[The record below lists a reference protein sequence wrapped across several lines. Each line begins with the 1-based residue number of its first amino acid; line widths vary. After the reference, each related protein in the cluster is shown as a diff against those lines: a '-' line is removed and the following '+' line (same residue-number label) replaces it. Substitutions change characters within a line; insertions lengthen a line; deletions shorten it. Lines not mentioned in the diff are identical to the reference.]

1 MPHSNPL
8 PLVPIFGKS
17 TTGSARGQALMGC
30 WGNGSE
36 ENDATMDIVD
46 GILEKLGYG
55 ALRYVRRGSLNATAG
70 MMRLTV

>member
-1 MPHSNPL
+1 
-8 PLVPIFGKS
+8 
-17 TTGSARGQALMGC
+17 MGC

-55 ALRYVRRGSLNATAG
+55 SLRYVRRGSLNATAG